1 MKPILRNREHAA
13 ADTFDP
19 DVDSLNHFMEHP
31 PKDDVELR
39 VKDKDKTGKKGPK
52 VVVQEKIFASEV
64 SVIESAPVKEVAFT
78 VARGTNSNVGSAPT
92 ATAAQPLQQ
101 PSTPKKQ
108 RKRNVKTDSIDAADG
123 GEELL
128 LQLGGTEKLLSALR
142 QLPLTSS
149 ELQTM
154 IEVLLNRQQEAAGT
168 VESEWMERGGRLDPI
183 GALRK
188 QLADKDKALQE
199 ELEEKQA
206 YQSKVNFPLIISV
219 YLIS

>member
-1 MKPILRNREHAA
+1 MRNRDQVSTE
-13 ADTFDP
+13 TFDP

-31 PKDDVELR
+31 PKDDVELKGG
-39 VKDKDKTGKKGPK
+39 KDKKKGPK
-52 VVVQEKIFASEV
+52 PVAVVEEKVTASEV
-64 SVIESAPVKEVAFT
+64 PVVEPIAVKEVAFIT
-78 VARGTNSNVGSAPT
+78 TKSNTSAP
-92 ATAAQPLQQ
+92 AVQPPQQQQ
-101 PSTPKKQ
+101 PGTPKKQ
-108 RKRNVKTDSIDAADG
+108 RKKNTKTDSVDTIDG

-128 LQLGGTEKLLSALR
+128 LQVGGTEKLLSALR

-154 IEVLLNRQQEAAGT
+154 IEVLLNRQQEASGA

-199 ELEEKQA
+199 ELEEKQV
-206 YQSKVNFPLIISV
+206 YQNKVLQHKPSLSIPFWEISFLV
-219 YLIS
+219 